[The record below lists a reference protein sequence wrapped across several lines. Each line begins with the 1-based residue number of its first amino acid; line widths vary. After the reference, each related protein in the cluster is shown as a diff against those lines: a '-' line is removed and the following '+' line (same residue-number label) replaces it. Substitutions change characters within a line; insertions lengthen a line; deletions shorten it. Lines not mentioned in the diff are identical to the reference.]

1 MTFDLSSALE
11 ALRGRMQTNPSEF
24 FANTYK
30 WDFLWREGTKEVL
43 TEDELKLLAEGVA
56 YVRRAE
62 INNSIL
68 HALLEEPESKQEYE
82 KVRYGPVTT
91 SRQGMQGMQGMQG
104 ALQGLSGNAASSIFK
119 SQLEINQMEQLKH
132 DIEQK
137 TRQEQAY
144 QNTPSQ
150 YMKNFF
156 K

>member
-1 MTFDLSSALE
+1 MAEMTFDLSAALE

-82 KVRYGPVTT
+82 KVRYGLSTT
-91 SRQGMQGMQGMQG
+91 TAVNMGMQG
-104 ALQGLSGNAASSIFK
+104 ALQGLSGNTASSIFK
-119 SQLEINQMEQLKH
+119 SQLEINQMQ
-132 DIEQK
+132 Q
-137 TRQEQAY
+137 QAQGLG

-150 YMKNFF
+150 YMKSFF

>member
-82 KVRYGPVTT
+82 KVRYGLSTT
-91 SRQGMQGMQGMQG
+91 TAVNMGMQG
-104 ALQGLSGNAASSIFK
+104 ALQGLSGNAASSIFR
-119 SQLEINQMEQLKH
+119 SQMEINQMEQLKH

>member
-1 MTFDLSSALE
+1 MTFDLSAALE

-30 WDFLWREGTKEVL
+30 WDFLWREGVKEFL
-43 TEDELKLLAEGVA
+43 TEDELKLLAEGVV

-82 KVRYGPVTT
+82 KVRYGLSTT
-91 SRQGMQGMQGMQG
+91 TAVNMGMQG
-104 ALQGLSGNAASSIFK
+104 ALQGLSGNTASSIFK
-119 SQLEINQMEQLKH
+119 SQLEINQMQ
-132 DIEQK
+132 Q
-137 TRQEQAY
+137 QAQGLG

-150 YMKNFF
+150 YMKSFF

>member
-1 MTFDLSSALE
+1 MTFDLSAALE

-82 KVRYGPVTT
+82 KVRYG
-91 SRQGMQGMQGMQG
+91 QG
-104 ALQGLSGNAASSIFK
+104 ALQGLSGNAASSIFR
-119 SQLEINQMEQLKH
+119 SQMEINQMEQLKH

>member
-82 KVRYGPVTT
+82 KVRYG
-91 SRQGMQGMQGMQG
+91 QG
-104 ALQGLSGNAASSIFK
+104 ALQGLSGNAASSIFR
-119 SQLEINQMEQLKH
+119 SQMEINQMEQLKH

>member
-1 MTFDLSSALE
+1 MTFDLSAALE

-43 TEDELKLLAEGVA
+43 TEDELKLLAEGAA

-82 KVRYGPVTT
+82 SVRYGPSTT
-91 SRQGMQGMQGMQG
+91 TAVNMGMQG
-104 ALQGLSGNAASSIFK
+104 ALQGTTTGFGQAVMK
-119 SQLEINQMEQLKH
+119 SQMEQLKY
-132 DIEQK
+132 DMA
-137 TRQEQAY
+137 RQQNQQQYGSAPAPW

-150 YMKNFF
+150 YLKSFF

>member
-1 MTFDLSSALE
+1 MTFDLSAALE

-30 WDFLWREGTKEVL
+30 WDFLWREGVKEFL
-43 TEDELKLLAEGVA
+43 TEDELKLLAEGVV

-68 HALLEEPESKQEYE
+68 HSLLEEPESKQEYE
-82 KVRYGPVTT
+82 KVRYGPVIT
-91 SRQGMQGMQGMQG
+91 SGQVWQG
-104 ALQGLSGNAASSIFK
+104 ALQGSSGNAASSIFK
-119 SQLEINQMEQLKH
+119 SQMEINQMEQ
-132 DIEQK
+132 
-137 TRQEQAY
+137 QAQGLG

-150 YMKNFF
+150 YMKSFF